1 MNVDKGLP
9 PDPAPW
15 QPPPERWF
23 DRHEHTAGTTAMRT
37 LTAMRVVVYD
47 RVGLIESVRKHT
59 VTPAENELLQK
70 CLKRY
75 PDDLMSRWRERC
87 AALRPVPYEE
97 SADLIYTKL
106 LAEIAKGA
114 DPK

>member
-1 MNVDKGLP
+1 MNVNKGLP

-37 LTAMRVVVYD
+37 LTAMRIIVYD

-59 VTPAENELLQK
+59 VTPAETELLQQ

-75 PDDLMSRWRERC
+75 PDDLMSKWRERC
-87 AALRPVPYEE
+87 ASLRPIPFAE
-97 SADLIYTKL
+97 SADLTYTRL
-106 LAEIAKGA
+106 LAEIAKGH
-114 DPK
+114 DTK